1 MRLSRRVEQFPS
13 RSKNDLTG
21 LALLFLGCGAG
32 RGFLRAG
39 QGLYDLNFPPSPKE
53 GVPRLTNQLAQIWSR
68 SGEKGWGLKAAS
80 HQTSKMESL
89 L

>member
-68 SGEKGWGLKAAS
+68 RGKEKGSRKGKLLAS
-80 HQTSKMESL
+80 QHQK
-89 L
+89 